1 MIVKLDLIAHLE
13 IDLDNPEL
21 KEGYDMRIAAGE
33 THEEIVA
40 GLTEMLTGCFV
51 ELIQDE
57 FNEDGIFTTV
67 EVK

>member
-40 GLTEMLTGCFV
+40 GLTEMLTGCFADLMQ
-51 ELIQDE
+51 EE
-57 FNEDGIFTTV
+57 FSEDGIFVTV
-67 EVK
+67 EAK

>member
-21 KEGYDMRIAAGE
+21 KEGYDMRIVAGE
-33 THEEIVA
+33 THEEIVS